1 MILNVFEELCDLTG
15 SKALTN
21 IPKEVG
27 RFTLLKGLRLQGLRE
42 IQSYSLFVLFNAI
55 EVSSGL
61 KEVEQIKTKLKENL
75 TLEKVALPNKVS
87 LEEIR
92 SSFDGLLHRYEFI
105 INVELKGF

>member
-1 MILNVFEELCDLTG
+1 MILSVFEELCELTG

-21 IPKEVG
+21 IPKETG

-55 EVSSGL
+55 EVKSGL

-92 SSFDGLLHRYEFI
+92 NSFDGLLHRYEFI